1 MGKECDYQWA
11 LWLCA
16 SKCLSNMSY
25 IAIIVSISIRR
36 ASYLSFCLCV
46 CSYVREDLQDGES
59 DHCRIW
65 LAHAEFVVE
74 S

>member
-25 IAIIVSISIRR
+25 IAIIVSISIK
-36 ASYLSFCLCV
+36 
-46 CSYVREDLQDGES
+46 ES
-59 DHCRIW
+59 
-65 LAHAEFVVE
+65 
-74 S
+74 